1 MQEWGLMRALRG
13 EGSTRDIV
21 EIEPFGAPGQ
31 RRTIVSHA
39 EPIRDAVKNVVGS
52 VMAQMD
58 ITAQVNMEAALRDS
72 EADGNLHRYP

>member
-1 MQEWGLMRALRG
+1 MRALRG